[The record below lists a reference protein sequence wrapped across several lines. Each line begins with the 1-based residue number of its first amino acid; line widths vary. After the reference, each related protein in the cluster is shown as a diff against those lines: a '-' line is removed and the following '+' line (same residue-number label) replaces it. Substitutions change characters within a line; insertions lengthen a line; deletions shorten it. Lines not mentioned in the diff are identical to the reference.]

1 MSVASE
7 FKEFAMKGSLV
18 DMAVGIIIGAAIGKM
33 VGALVDNILMPI
45 IGVAMGGVEFSSL
58 AIQAGDASIGYGAF
72 IQAFIDFLI
81 VAFVIFMIIRMLNK
95 LKNSN
100 DDETEEPAEDVVLLT
115 EIRDLLKQR

>member
-1 MSVASE
+1 MSVVSE

-33 VGALVDNILMPI
+33 VEALVHNILMPI
-45 IGVAMGGVEFSSL
+45 IGVVMGGVEFSSL
-58 AIQAGDASIGYGAF
+58 SIQVGDASIGYGAF

-95 LKNSN
+95 LKKSN
-100 DDETEEPAEDVVLLT
+100 EEEPEAPSQDVALLT